1 MPVGILT
8 DVIITL
14 TGGIIGC
21 LLGAR
26 LPEAWKKTLN
36 DTLGIAAIVMGIV
49 LIVRVENLS
58 AVILSLLLG
67 CAIGQLIGLEGKINR
82 IATASAERLLGGKD
96 KVDDAYLAQVSAA
109 LVLFCCGGTG
119 WFGSL
124 NEGLTG
130 DGSIL
135 ITKSFLD
142 GVTACI
148 FGAILGKIV
157 PALCIPQL
165 VIYMALFLLSSFIE
179 PYMTDIMIA
188 DFSAIGGIVTLVA
201 GLRLAGMKRDIKGL
215 DLLPSLI
222 IVFFISALW
231 TRFMA

>member
-1 MPVGILT
+1 MPIGILT
-8 DVIITL
+8 DVAITL
-14 TGGIIGC
+14 LGGIIGC
-21 LLGAR
+21 LLGSR
-26 LPEAWKKTLN
+26 LPDVWKKTLN

-49 LIVRVENLS
+49 LIVRGENLS

-67 CAIGQLIGLEGKINR
+67 CAIGQLVNLEGKINR
-82 IATASAERLLGGKD
+82 IATLSTEKLLGGKGEI
-96 KVDDAYLAQVSAA
+96 DDAYLAQVSAA

-148 FGAILGKIV
+148 FAAILGKIV

-179 PYMTDIMIA
+179 PFYN
-188 DFSAIGGIVTLVA
+188 
-201 GLRLAGMKRDIKGL
+201 
-215 DLLPSLI
+215 
-222 IVFFISALW
+222 
-231 TRFMA
+231 

>member
-67 CAIGQLIGLEGKINR
+67 CAIGQLIDLEGKVNR

-96 KVDDAYLAQVSAA
+96 KADDAYLAQVSAA

-119 WFGSL
+119 CFGSL
-124 NEGLTG
+124 NEGLTQG
-130 DGSIL
+130 MGASLSQNPSSTGSL
-135 ITKSFLD
+135 HAYSKRYPARSFQHS
-142 GVTACI
+142 AS
-148 FGAILGKIV
+148 
-157 PALCIPQL
+157 
-165 VIYMALFLLSSFIE
+165 LSLS
-179 PYMTDIMIA
+179 
-188 DFSAIGGIVTLVA
+188 
-201 GLRLAGMKRDIKGL
+201 
-215 DLLPSLI
+215 
-222 IVFFISALW
+222 
-231 TRFMA
+231 

>member
-36 DTLGIAAIVMGIV
+36 DTLGIAAIAMGIV

-130 DGSIL
+130 D
-135 ITKSFLD
+135 
-142 GVTACI
+142 
-148 FGAILGKIV
+148 
-157 PALCIPQL
+157 
-165 VIYMALFLLSSFIE
+165 
-179 PYMTDIMIA
+179 
-188 DFSAIGGIVTLVA
+188 
-201 GLRLAGMKRDIKGL
+201 
-215 DLLPSLI
+215 
-222 IVFFISALW
+222 
-231 TRFMA
+231 